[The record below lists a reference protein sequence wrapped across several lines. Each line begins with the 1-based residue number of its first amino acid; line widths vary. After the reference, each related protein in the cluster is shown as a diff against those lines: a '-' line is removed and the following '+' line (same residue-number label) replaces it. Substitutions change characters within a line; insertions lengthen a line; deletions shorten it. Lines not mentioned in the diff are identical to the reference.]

1 MGIWRQRI
9 EGTWLKSS
17 SGKNFRIMN
26 LKGGSTMDDTIS
38 VVSLKHNYI
47 DFAFSNNTANY
58 GEKILQSK
66 MGGIMYDGIGLNEKY
81 GTDVYSYI
89 IDYYFGPAITSTK
102 NFIATKN
109 YQFKTHVINF
119 AYADNRAELNSILR
133 INTEDSGVVQPNT
146 KLYNSE
152 LNCFKGSLG
161 INPSWE
167 DAYFFD
173 PPYYSNFEVSPKNS
187 LTPTTVI
194 LYYYST
200 PKEDT
205 ESKFFSYTNKLKK
218 SSARKPGT
226 DPSFYKIGTQSV
238 YQATYGISG
247 AEINETGWKIQG
259 YSQFSYDNDPGVGDY
274 VNIGAGVTNSY
285 SGPVTNKKL
294 QSKRP
299 LKYCVFGK
307 GWYYDDMTNEYTW
320 YHCIYDDIKLNINNN
335 PVGGDMGFQES
346 SEGYIENN
354 YIAKYIPFQKFNLSF
369 LYENIR
375 ADSGIKVYLSPTLPS
390 PKPFESSI
398 YNGAPGL
405 CYPTTYYVQGSP
417 AYVEF
422 ITNGGKLSLV
432 VSSSQT
438 NKNSLGVVEFLPVRG
453 GLTFSFAEKTNIYA
467 PIFDGVTG
475 AFLENKSST
484 SLMDPPE
491 SAISNN
497 IFVDDISTNLRELRV
512 NITLR
517 HTYVGDLVINLRAPN
532 GKVINLKAQGSGE
545 SFNDLRKI
553 TFTTRPEY
561 VKMKGLNWWPSGNNR
576 GYIYDP
582 IGIPSYSGSTIISG
596 ASSSYPLR
604 SPWLPYGGNI
614 VPSYNFN
621 WSQIRIIEGLT
632 FQMDKS
638 TGQGS
643 SLLLSKG
650 TIFSNVI
657 DTSLTTESI
666 DFRSNVND
674 LKYLLNDDGSFNG
687 TYSLY
692 IKDYSGG
699 DSGLLEDWN
708 IEFLYKTIYTPIL
721 SLTQSDPGNAINQGA
736 PKQQYLFGL
745 EGNQYV
751 FIVGDKS
758 KVKEDPYAVR
768 KFLSGATSSVVDLK
782 PTLKNLKIDGG
793 FHSGNNE
800 LYSVNDR
807 VYGDSDAISQ
817 TQIQQPAINTQIKTT
832 ASPTFSDS
840 GSGGANTFELNNP
853 IENIAYSTYIGTGN
867 LNDSSTLSLKG
878 VSAKIGNG
886 KFMSG
891 IWENGAWNSGW
902 RKDENLQEF
911 YDIDQFFSYNRD
923 KTWRFSI
930 FGSKLSASKFS
941 IGDKVSIGNIV
952 AINVNEERKLIKSY
966 FTIVAKTI
974 DSVSVEFDSDFPIRR
989 IQIDSASHRIYMTK
1003 NVWLSGAFLNGYFTG
1018 VWNNGLFKGFPYIT
1032 EMFNTHW
1039 IDGNFEGGHF
1049 YSRKKSIKFAN
1060 TYLAMYSTMKVGI
1073 IFDDPHML
1081 VKDDVVS
1088 ISSTFSTFGY
1098 TKVLS
1103 VVDDYKVIVDF
1114 DWNLSKDPNTYGS
1127 AITGTIDTNIS
1138 TGLIQ
1143 NFNFEANNVSS
1154 ITSLQSMD
1162 STRVFMYDSW
1172 IDVTFDNGSAV
1183 NIGKPQSTIDNSISA
1198 YSYSENNLYGYP
1210 TYDVLSSEVNFRD
1223 SFSDKVRNYRLG
1235 SKYKIYND
1243 YIGDAGSF
1251 DEHFDITGWATKT
1264 AFYRVN
1270 TPPYFR
1276 RKPVGDQLP
1285 TSKSFLDQGWV
1296 INVDSATGSAISFER
1311 TTEALNAEDVG
1322 AGKEMKV
1329 DSIGKGGV
1337 INIQPA
1343 YGVPNRTNTTIDKLR
1358 YTIVKFDLLK
1368 VAAPDFI
1375 FEDSA
1380 TKYTE
1385 SSKYQPLIH
1394 FNNLNYATRK
1404 IYKQGVGFSD
1414 KILDSTYLPI
1424 YKNINHVETANMT
1437 KIEYFYNKRNLSMSF
1452 RGSGLNGHNIS
1463 QFIVDNMN
1471 LYEVDMIPFFQ
1482 YFNNGNINKS
1492 VSIPYQAVAPLVEY
1506 VENDYSL
1513 VDNSIYGL
1521 DSFYIFQP
1529 TNESFILGESA
1540 VAAATLAAELAA
1552 AMAEAELLDPAVRAL
1567 VESSTFGAT
1576 VLVPLSYPSCLV
1588 ENTSIEMADGSF
1600 KMVQD
1605 IIAGDSLRSITADGM
1620 PVEPNQWFSWS
1631 DDNLTFEA
1639 CVSNVGSN
1647 NSFEVEKTIK
1657 INDVLETSPS
1667 HNNVIKRNGR
1677 WIIRKTEDLEIGD
1690 ILLDSLSNEIKI
1702 DSIDMIDA
1710 VTKVYNIMLVGS
1722 KLYFANGI
1730 LTHNKADSLSGFY
1743 SVPPEQLTL
1752 FPITSPRFGGGNY
1765 SGDGDFF

>member
-9 EGTWLKSS
+9 EGTWLKCT
-17 SGKNFRIMN
+17 GTKKFRIMN
-26 LKGGSTMDDTIS
+26 LKGGYQMDDFITGI
-38 VVSLKHNYI
+38 SLKHKSI
-47 DFAFSNNTANY
+47 DFAFTNNTFNY
-58 GEKILQSK
+58 GDQILQSK
-66 MGGIMYDGIGLNEKY
+66 MGGVMYDEVGLNTTY
-81 GTDVYSYI
+81 GTDIYSYI
-89 IDYYFGPAITSTK
+89 IDYYFGPAITSK
-102 NFIATKN
+102 KSFISTKN
-109 YQFKTHVINF
+109 YQFKTHAINF
-119 AYADNRAELNSILR
+119 AYIDDRTSLNNILR
-133 INTEDSGVVQPNT
+133 INTEDPNVVQPNM

-167 DAYFFD
+167 DTYFFD
-173 PPYYSNFEVSPKNS
+173 PPYYSTNFDMVPKNS

-205 ESKFFSYTNKLKK
+205 DSGFFSYTNKLKK
-218 SSARKPGT
+218 SSAKKPGET
-226 DPSFYKIGTQSV
+226 FFYKIGTQSV
-238 YQATYGISG
+238 YQATYALSG
-247 AEINETGWKIQG
+247 VEVNETGWKIQG

-274 VNIGAGVTNSY
+274 VVLGAGITNSY
-285 SGPVTNKKL
+285 SGPVTNNQVKN
-294 QSKRP
+294 KRP

-390 PKPFESSI
+390 SRPLESSI
-398 YNGAPGL
+398 YNGQL
-405 CYPTTYYVQGSP
+405 YYPSRYYVQGSNE
-417 AYVEF
+417 YIEF
-422 ITNGGKLSLV
+422 LNNGGRLSLV

-438 NKNSLGVVEFLPVRG
+438 NRDGLPMRG
-453 GLTFSFAEKTNIYA
+453 GLTFSFEAKKNIYA
-467 PIFDGVTG
+467 PIYESN
-475 AFLENKSST
+475 AFLENKRST

-497 IFVDDISTNLRELRV
+497 IFVDDMSTGLIELRV

-553 TFTTRPEY
+553 TFTSKIDY
-561 VKMKGLNWWPSGNNR
+561 VKMKGLNWWPNGNSR
-576 GYIYDP
+576 GYIWDP
-582 IGIPSYSGSTIISG
+582 IGVPVYSGNTIIRQ
-596 ASSSYPLR
+596 ATASYPLT
-604 SPWLPYGGNI
+604 SSWLPAATIGAPFG
-614 VPSYNFN
+614 SSAYNFN
-621 WSQIRIIEGLT
+621 WSQIRIIDGLI

-638 TGQGS
+638 IGQGS
-643 SLLLSKG
+643 PLVLSKS
-650 TIFSNVI
+650 TEFSNVI
-657 DTSLTTESI
+657 DTSGITQSI

-692 IKDYSGG
+692 IKDYAMG

-708 IEFLYKTIYTPIL
+708 IEFIYKTIYTPIL
-721 SLTQSDPGNAINQGA
+721 SLTQSDPSNSVNQGA

-745 EGNQYV
+745 EGNQYI

-768 KFLSGATSSVVDLK
+768 RSLSGVTSSVVDLK

-800 LYSVNDR
+800 LYGVNDE
-807 VYGDSDAISQ
+807 VYGDTSISQ
-817 TQIQQPAINTQIKTT
+817 TQIQQPVINTQIITT
-832 ASPTFSDS
+832 VSPTFTDS
-840 GSGGANTFELNNP
+840 GSGGANTFELNNT
-853 IENIAYSTYIGTGN
+853 IENISYSTYVGTGN
-867 LNDSSTLSLKG
+867 LNDPSTLSLKG

-911 YDIDQFFSYNRD
+911 YDIDQFFSYNKD

-930 FGSKLSASKFS
+930 FGSKSAASKFS
-941 IGDKVSIGNIV
+941 VGDKVSIGNIV

-1003 NVWLSGAFLNGYFTG
+1003 NIWLSGAFLNGYFTG
-1018 VWNNGLFKGFPYIT
+1018 IWNNGLFKGFPYIT

-1049 YSRKKSIKFAN
+1049 YSRKKSIKFTN
-1060 TYLAMYSTMKVGI
+1060 TYLAMYNTMKVGL
-1073 IFDDPHML
+1073 IFDGPHL
-1081 VKDDVVS
+1081 LAKDDVLR

-1103 VVDDYKVIVDF
+1103 VVDDYKVIVDI

-1127 AITGTIDTNIS
+1127 AITGTINTNIS

-1143 NFNFEANNVSS
+1143 NFNFNANNVSP

-1251 DEHFDITGWATKT
+1251 DEHFDITGWATK
-1264 AFYRVN
+1264 YSMYKSN
-1270 TPPYFR
+1270 TPPFVL
-1276 RKPVGDQLP
+1276 RKRVGEVLP

-1375 FEDSA
+1375 FEDN
-1380 TKYTE
+1380 TGKYTE
-1385 SSKYQPLIH
+1385 KSKYQPLIH

-1404 IYKQGVGFSD
+1404 VYTPGVGFAD

-1424 YKNINHVETANMT
+1424 YKNINHVETENMT

-1463 QFIVDNMN
+1463 QFILDNMS

-1492 VSIPYQAVAPLVEY
+1492 VSVPYQAVAPFVEY

-1513 VDNSIYGL
+1513 IDNSIYGL
-1521 DSFYIFQP
+1521 DSFNIFQP

-1552 AMAEAELLDPAVRAL
+1552 AMAEAELFDPAAMIQPDEL
-1567 VESSTFGAT
+1567 FSESNWGTNVLIST
-1576 VLVPLSYPSCLV
+1576 CLV

-1605 IIAGDSLRSITADGM
+1605 IIAGDSLRSIAVDGM

-1631 DDNLTFEA
+1631 DENMTFDA
-1639 CVSNVGSN
+1639 CVSNVESN
-1647 NSFEVEKTIK
+1647 NSFEVGKTIK

-1667 HNNVIKRNGR
+1667 HNNVIKRNGQ

-1690 ILLDSLSNEIKI
+1690 ILLDSLSNEITI
-1702 DSIDMIDA
+1702 DSINMIDA
-1710 VTKVYNIMLVGS
+1710 VAKVYNIMLLGS

-1730 LTHNKADSLSGFY
+1730 LTHNKRDEGTISPLSPNTIGGAGFFHHATFTTNSTGSADWF
-1743 SVPPEQLTL
+1743 
-1752 FPITSPRFGGGNY
+1752 
-1765 SGDGDFF
+1765 